1 MPTDNER
8 RHGTSDDI
16 GADEWSDTMLRT
28 VKPSRYETIASLFG
42 PSYPNLAFV
51 HAAFEKKIPA
61 KIWAQHEGDDASAC
75 LITTR
80 SRFCFVAG
88 AITSEL
94 MDEVCALVRG
104 RPPITLI
111 YPAGH
116 DVGLRRGFRKAER
129 VQFSRHHDSNGTE
142 RAPRAEF
149 DLHRVDAR
157 LFEKLNWRDMVLS
170 IFGSAA
176 NYLRNGYG
184 FCLARDGH
192 VAAEGHG
199 VVGGGL
205 VELGGFT
212 HPKYRHRN
220 LYTAMSAQVIGYGA
234 ELGLRPVLSCQADNG
249 ASVAVAKRIGLT
261 EDFRYEV
268 ALLGS

>member
-1 MPTDNER
+1 
-8 RHGTSDDI
+8 
-16 GADEWSDTMLRT
+16 MLRT
-28 VKPSRYETIASLFG
+28 VKPSRYATLASLFG

-51 HAAFEKKIPA
+51 HAAFEGNIPA
-61 KIWAQHEGDDASAC
+61 QVWAQQDGDDSVC
-75 LITTR
+75 LVTTR
-80 SRFCFVAG
+80 SHFCFVAG
-88 AITSEL
+88 AITSDL
-94 MDEVCALVRG
+94 MDEICALLRG
-104 RPPITLI
+104 RPPVTLV
-111 YPAGH
+111 YPVGY
-116 DVGLRRGFRKAER
+116 DVVPRAGFRKSER
-129 VQFSRHHDSNGTE
+129 VQFSRQHDSNEAT
-142 RAPRAEF
+142 RALPEEF
-149 DLHRVDAR
+149 DLFRIDAQS
-157 LFEKLNWRDMVLS
+157 FEKLNWREMVLS
-170 IFGSAA
+170 IFGSVA

-212 HPKYRHRN
+212 HPKYRRRN

-234 ELGLRPVLSCQADNG
+234 RLGLRPVLSCQADNG

>member
-1 MPTDNER
+1 MPDQEPSHRGASLITGR
-8 RHGTSDDI
+8 RGKHPL
-16 GADEWSDTMLRT
+16 LRT
-28 VKPSRYETIASLFG
+28 VKSNRYATLASLFG

-51 HAAFEKKIPA
+51 HAAVEGKIPA
-61 KIWAQHEGDDASAC
+61 KAWAQHEGDGVSAC

-88 AITSEL
+88 TITSDL
-94 MDEVCALVRG
+94 MDEIYALVRG

-111 YPAGH
+111 HPAGS
-116 DVGLRRGFRKAER
+116 DVVPRSGFGKSER
-129 VQFSRHHDSNGTE
+129 VQFSRHHDADGT
-142 RAPRAEF
+142 RCAPPEEF
-149 DLHRVDAR
+149 DLLRVDAR

-176 NYLRNGYG
+176 NYLKNGYG

-192 VAAEGHG
+192 VVAEGHG

-234 ELGLRPVLSCQADNG
+234 ELGLRPVLSCQADNE

-268 ALLGS
+268 ALSGS